1 MTRREK
7 RNPDWQREA
16 SRGDESEKG
25 ASAPVSPPPLTCDD
39 RSGFLFAHACD
50 QPAIGTCSVCAKS
63 ICMQHTRATASGP
76 TCITCMRDDTD
87 RDSDHASDHGTS
99 RTSSDDGPE
108 RWAGGEGQSGGAG
121 SSGEWVPGPPAASRA
136 DDPYFF
142 PGVERAAYYDAEDHA
157 AFEAPTDV
165 GGDADADVDAEVES
179 PETDTGAS

>member
-1 MTRREK
+1 M
-7 RNPDWQREA
+7 
-16 SRGDESEKG
+16 SR
-25 ASAPVSPPPLTCDD
+25 PPLTCAD

-50 QPAIGTCSVCAKS
+50 RPALGACSTCGKS
-63 ICMQHTRATASGP
+63 ICVEHMRTTASGP
-76 TCITCMRDDTD
+76 TCISCMRGTTD
-87 RDSDHASDHGTS
+87 RDPDHASDHGTS
-99 RTSSDDGPE
+99 RTSSDDAPE

-121 SSGEWVPGPPAASRA
+121 SSGEWSPGSPEASRE

-165 GGDADADVDAEVES
+165 GGDADADLEG